1 VTEKSDTRRFNVQT
15 TKDTGLR
22 KKKQAPGDQHP
33 IQFDML
39 FELSPLPIALTHGE
53 TGEIIDVNDAFCR
66 ITQYQKKELIG
77 NLTFDLGFYSKKDR
91 EKFLKQLSKSGEVR
105 ELELDIKLKDGS
117 IGNAEVYAKLFDVE
131 NKPYI
136 LSAFY
141 NKTPE
146 KRLERQFIEAQKM
159 EAVGNLA
166 GGIAH
171 DFNNLLMG
179 IEGNVSL
186 MLLSLDASHPFRR
199 QLEKIS
205 DYVESCN
212 QLTKQLLGYARQEKH
227 EVVALNLNQL
237 IEDTA
242 ESFKRARKQITVN
255 MALDPAIMPV
265 EADAVQMRQLL
276 YNLYINAADAMPSG
290 GVLSIKTAIVGR
302 ADFVGKAYKPPK
314 KRYVSIVIADTGIG
328 MDENTLAHL
337 FEPFF
342 TTKKI
347 GQGTGLGLASVY
359 GIVKSH
365 AGYIDVEAAPGQGA
379 AFQIYFPASAKKP
392 RSPQRKFKA
401 PVVGSGNLL
410 LVDDEK
416 EILDISSQLLEKI
429 GYTVFTATSGAQAL
443 EILNLDGVEID
454 LVILDLV
461 MPEMDGGVAFQRI
474 RSINPDV
481 KVLLWS
487 GYHSDER
494 VARLLDQGCV
504 GFIQKPI
511 NISLLSKKIAEILK
525 A

>member
-1 VTEKSDTRRFNVQT
+1 MQT
-15 TKDTGLR
+15 TKDTEPQMKR
-22 KKKQAPGDQHP
+22 QASGGHHP
-33 IQFDML
+33 IQFGML
-39 FELSPLPIALTHGE
+39 FELSPFPIALTHAE
-53 TGEIIDVNDAFCR
+53 TGEIIDVNESFCR
-66 ITQYQKKELIG
+66 ITQYQKRELIG
-77 NLTFDLGFYSKKDR
+77 NRTADLELYSKPDR
-91 EKFLKQLSKSGEVR
+91 KKLLGLLSESGEVR
-105 ELELDIKLKDGS
+105 ELEMDFKLKDGS
-117 IGNAEVYAKLFDVE
+117 IGNSEVYAKLFEVE
-131 NKPYI
+131 NKAYI
-136 LSAFY
+136 LSTFY
-141 NKTPE
+141 DKTPE

-159 EAVGNLA
+159 EAVGKLA
-166 GGIAH
+166 GGLAH

-186 MLLSLDASHPFRR
+186 MLLSLDASHPYRR

-205 DYVESCN
+205 DHVESCN
-212 QLTKQLLGYARQEKH
+212 HLTKQLLGYARQEKY

-255 MALDPAIMPV
+255 MALDPAVMPV

-290 GVLSIKTAIVGR
+290 GVLSIKTAIVGSENF
-302 ADFVGKAYKPPK
+302 ADKAYTPPR
-314 KRYVSIVIADTGIG
+314 KRYVSITIADTGIG

-337 FEPFF
+337 FDPFF
-342 TTKKI
+342 TTKKT

-365 AGYIDVEAAPGQGA
+365 AGYIDVDSGPGQGA
-379 AFQIYFPASAKKP
+379 VFEIYFPVSAKKP
-392 RSPQRKFKA
+392 RSFKRKSTA
-401 PVVGSGNLL
+401 PIAGNGNLL

-429 GYTVFTATSGAQAL
+429 GYTVFTAASGAQAI
-443 EILNLDGVEID
+443 EILNLEGVEID

-461 MPEMDGGVAFQRI
+461 MPEMDGGMAFQRI
-474 RSINPDV
+474 RSIRPDV

-487 GYHSDER
+487 GYHSDQR
-494 VARLLDQGCV
+494 VARLLESGCV
-504 GFIQKPI
+504 GFIRKPI
-511 NISLLSKKIAEILK
+511 NISLLSKKIAEVLK